1 MGKKKEMEEGGGSW
15 MDTYGDMVT
24 LLFTFFV
31 MLYSMSSVNE
41 EKWAMLV
48 RAFNIHAKEQV
59 DQIVVNYES
68 DPGGSQ
74 PFDNIND
81 GNAYGENLEELTTT
95 MDELFISINKYVEE
109 HDMGENIDVRQEESS
124 SESSNSS
131 SGMGTDAKNIYIQ
144 FKNDVLF
151 MPDQSVLRDEAVD
164 VIDFLGKCL
173 GSVEED
179 IAMVIIKGHT
189 AVGKTSVVDSRLLS
203 SDRASTISNILEKD
217 FKIPSTKLYPIG
229 LSGDYPI
236 ASNDTE
242 DGRRQNRRVEIVII
256 SKNSA
261 FVQSGELM
269 KILGSSFTTGEGEA
283 VDVAVDDVMG
293 E

>member
-1 MGKKKEMEEGGGSW
+1 MGRKKDMDEGGGSW

-24 LLFTFFV
+24 LLLTFFV
-31 MLYSMSSVNE
+31 MLYSMSSVSE

-48 RAFNIHAKEQV
+48 RAFNIHQKEQV
-59 DQIVVNYES
+59 DQFVVGYES
-68 DPGGSQ
+68 EIAGSQ
-74 PFDNIND
+74 PFENIND
-81 GNAYGENLEELTTT
+81 GNAYGDNLEQLTTT
-95 MDELFISINKYVEE
+95 MDELFIHIKEYVEQN
-109 HDMGENIDVRQEESS
+109 DMGENIDVRQDELSS
-124 SESSNSS
+124 DSSS
-131 SGMGTDAKNIYIQ
+131 SGSGIDSKNIYIQ

-151 MPDQSVLRDEAVD
+151 MPDQSVLREEAVD

-173 GSVEED
+173 SGVEED
-179 IAMVIIKGHT
+179 IAMIIIKGHT

-236 ASNDTE
+236 ATNETE
-242 DGRRQNRRVEIVII
+242 EGRRQNRRVEIVII
-256 SKNSA
+256 GKNSA

-269 KILGSSFTTGEGEA
+269 KILGASFTAGEGEA
-283 VDVAVDDVMG
+283 VDKAVQDISG
-293 E
+293 N